1 MDKLCNKDD
10 GSKGGHVISSK
21 RTQEILQAF
30 GLQLVNDPADS
41 KASVQQGHEIR
52 QRIHELFL
60 SSLHLLRGP
69 RFHDISNAALDPIPY
84 IFHGCGD
91 PVCRLS
97 YRRACGRCV
106 RPHRPVRPQCLLMLL
121 CKHVCCCCRSFP
133 RPRRPCRC
141 WIRERDDHML
151 Q

>member
-1 MDKLCNKDD
+1 MDELCNKDD

-30 GLQLVNDPADS
+30 GLQLANDPADS

-52 QRIHELFL
+52 QRIHEFFL

-69 RFHDISNAALDPIPY
+69 RFHDISNATLDPIPY
-84 IFHGCGD
+84 IFHRCGN

-97 YRRACGRCV
+97 SRRACERCV
-106 RPHRPVRPQCLLMLL
+106 RPHRPLRLTRHSQVGSWTS
-121 CKHVCCCCRSFP
+121 KATTSFLNSIP
-133 RPRRPCRC
+133 SNSHETTS
-141 WIRERDDHML
+141 IR
-151 Q
+151 